1 MALWK
6 KILATILGIILALA
20 IIVGGVFAFA
30 YRDFSNTVEKTYKPV
45 QRQNTTKADL
55 ENKIENSQ
63 PFSILLLGVDTG
75 ALGRVEHG
83 RSDSIMVATV
93 NPVKK
98 QTTIVSIARDTYM
111 EIVGHNTQDKVNH
124 AYAFGGAA
132 MSMDTLEK
140 YLDIP
145 INHYVAI
152 NMGGIEQLV
161 DAVGGV
167 EVHNNLDFTNS
178 NFHFPKGN
186 VELNG
191 EKALAYTR
199 MRYEDPRGDYG
210 RQERQRAVVAAIGK
224 KVMSLEG
231 VTKYK
236 DLLAAVS
243 DNMQT
248 DLNQDQIQKLALD
261 YRDAFTNV
269 KTDQLQGTGF
279 MKDGVSYQNVS
290 PEELQRVQKEL
301 KTQLEGA

>member
-1 MALWK
+1 M
-6 KILATILGIILALA
+6 
-20 IIVGGVFAFA
+20 
-30 YRDFSNTVEKTYKPV
+30 
-45 QRQNTTKADL
+45 
-55 ENKIENSQ
+55 
-63 PFSILLLGVDTG
+63 
-75 ALGRVEHG
+75 EHG

-93 NPVKK
+93 NPTKK
-98 QTTIVSIARDTYM
+98 QTTIVSVARDTYM

-224 KVMSLEG
+224 KVMSIEG
-231 VTKYK
+231 VTKYR
-236 DLLAAVS
+236 DLLDAVS
-243 DNMQT
+243 ENMQT

-261 YRDAFTNV
+261 YRDAFSNV

-279 MKDGVSYQNVS
+279 MQDGVSYQRVS
-290 PEELQRVQKEL
+290 PEELQRVQLEL
-301 KTQLEGA
+301 KTQLEAN

>member
-6 KILATILGIILALA
+6 RILATVLGVLIAIA

-30 YRDFSNTVEKTYKPV
+30 YHDFSSTVEKTYKPV
-45 QRQNTTKADL
+45 QRQNSTKADS

-93 NPVKK
+93 NPTKK
-98 QTTIVSIARDTYM
+98 QTTIVSVARDTYM

-210 RQERQRAVVAAIGK
+210 HQERQRAVVAAIGK
-224 KVMSLEG
+224 KVMSIEG
-231 VTKYK
+231 VTKYR

-243 DNMQT
+243 ENMQT

-261 YRDAFTNV
+261 YRDAFNNV

-279 MKDGVSYQNVS
+279 MQDGVSYQRVS
-290 PEELQRVQKEL
+290 PEELQRVQLEL
-301 KTQLEGA
+301 KTQLEAN